1 MGSKVSR
8 IRPSY
13 QQFHSRS
20 ESVERD
26 GAEFFGQQGLDEEYG
41 AGESQGVSL
50 GLKALVVNKCIL
62 FPTYSLSIFIS

>member
-1 MGSKVSR
+1 MELRKKSWGRKFLGSDPLKSQ
-8 IRPSY
+8 
-13 QQFHSRS
+13 QQFLSRS

-50 GLKALVVNKCIL
+50 GLKALVVN
-62 FPTYSLSIFIS
+62 